1 MNSQTTAVLERFAER
16 TRVEKEV
23 EERAERETQ
32 ERLNLP
38 LLLEQRRRAFKI
50 PEAAFLQTAMF
61 DHILVWQVADFGD
74 TYGDGGLIVKPPT
87 VRDSEREEAP
97 RGVLITAGLH
107 ALDTLWGHGLEV
119 GNLVNFAAV
128 APFRLY
134 LDDTYKTSLV
144 VLRDGDLLASE
155 DVRKL
160 LRDGVLQ
167 VRHELVDDGKG
178 GKKRQHAYFDTRTNS
193 IRVPWAP
200 TTDSEV

>member
-1 MNSQTTAVLERFAER
+1 MNSQTAAVLERFAER
-16 TRVEKEV
+16 TRAEQEA
-23 EERAERETQ
+23 EERKDREVA

-38 LLLEQRRRAFKI
+38 PLLEQRRRAFKI

-74 TYGDGGLIVKPPT
+74 TYGEGGLIIKPDNVK
-87 VRDSEREEAP
+87 SHEQEEAP

-119 GNLVNFAAV
+119 GSLVNFAAV

-134 LDDTYKTSLV
+134 LDDTYKVSLV

-178 GKKRQHAYFDTRTNS
+178 GRKRQHVYFDTRTNS